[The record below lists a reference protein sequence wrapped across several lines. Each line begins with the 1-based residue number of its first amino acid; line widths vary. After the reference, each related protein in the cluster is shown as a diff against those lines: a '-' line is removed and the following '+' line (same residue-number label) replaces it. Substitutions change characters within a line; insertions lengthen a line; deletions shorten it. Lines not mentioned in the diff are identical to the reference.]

1 MTREGAKFL
10 ARARPA
16 ICVYGHTQPAQRGNR
31 MRGSCFST
39 LASLAPNGSDCHVR
53 SACCSSSQTERT

>member
-16 ICVYGHTQPAQRGNR
+16 ICVYGHTHQPNAESHEGFLFFNP
-31 MRGSCFST
+31 G
-39 LASLAPNGSDCHVR
+39 LAGPKR
-53 SACCSSSQTERT
+53 F